1 MSFKKEWE
9 RKWRELS
16 IFANSGSFKRDYLNG
31 TNGDTDD
38 LKLFHLSLLM
48 GWEFEGEIRSVME
61 R

>member
-1 MSFKKEWE
+1 ME
-9 RKWRELS
+9 S